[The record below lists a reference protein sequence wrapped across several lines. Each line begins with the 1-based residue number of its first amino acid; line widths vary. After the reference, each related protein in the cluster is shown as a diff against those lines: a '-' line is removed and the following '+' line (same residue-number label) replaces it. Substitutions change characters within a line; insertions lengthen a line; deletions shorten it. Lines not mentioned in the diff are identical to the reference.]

1 MMREAKLRTSP
12 AAVVDN
18 LNSTPDTVPRH
29 VDCIVGARPNFVK
42 IAPIIRALREQ
53 NGLAVRL
60 IHTGQHYD
68 VTMNAVFFEELD
80 IPCADINLEVGSG
93 TGTEQTARIMLG
105 LEPVLRAGRPDLVL
119 VVGDVNSTMAAAL
132 VAAKLNIPI
141 AHVEAGLRSFDRAM
155 PEEINRLVTDRLAD
169 LLFVTERHGIDNL
182 IKEGLH
188 PERVKFV
195 GNVMIDTVCACLDRA
210 VPARKTLSE
219 VGANADFINAAM
231 KTGFG
236 FVTLHRP
243 SNVDDPVK
251 LKSLVEALVDV
262 ARKICLVFPL
272 HPRTRAKMVNA
283 GLDRLCG
290 ESGIVTTPPLSYLHA
305 LGLMRE
311 AKLAITDS
319 GGVQEET
326 TALGVPCLTVRDN
339 TERPST
345 VEEGTNLLVG
355 TSPAALMPAV
365 EDIIATG
372 GKTGRIPALWD
383 GKAAIRI
390 AQDVCAFLNVEHAYA
405 RSIRHRLETGPL
417 ESSPCA

>member
-1 MMREAKLRTSP
+1 MTREAKLRTPP

-18 LNSTPDTVPRH
+18 LNGTHDTAPRH

-53 NGLAVRL
+53 DGLVVRL

-68 VTMNAVFFEELD
+68 ITMNAVFFEELD
-80 IPCADINLEVGSG
+80 IPGADINLEVGSG

-105 LEPVLRAGRPDLVL
+105 LEPVLVARRPDLVL

-141 AHVEAGLRSFDRAM
+141 AHVEAGLRSFDRTM

-169 LLFVTERHGIDNL
+169 LLFVTERRGIDNL

-195 GNVMIDTVCACLDRA
+195 GNVMIDTVYACLDRA
-210 VPARKTLSE
+210 VPAPKTLAE

-231 KTGFG
+231 ETGFG

-251 LKSLVEALVDV
+251 LKLLVEALVEV
-262 ARKICLVFPL
+262 ARKIRLVFPL
-272 HPRTRAKMVNA
+272 HPRTRAKIVNA
-283 GLDRLCG
+283 GLDRLHS
-290 ESGIVTTPPLSYLHA
+290 ESGIVTTSPLSYLRA

-339 TERPST
+339 TERPAT
-345 VEEGTNLLVG
+345 LEEGTNLLVG

-390 AQDVCAFLNVEHAYA
+390 AQHVRAFLNVEQGCA
-405 RSIRHRLETGPL
+405 RPIRHRPETDPL
-417 ESSPCA
+417 ESNTCG

>member
-1 MMREAKLRTSP
+1 MTREAKLRTPP

-18 LNSTPDTVPRH
+18 LNGTHDTAPRH

-53 NGLAVRL
+53 DGLAVRL

-68 VTMNAVFFEELD
+68 IAMNAVFFEELD
-80 IPCADINLEVGSG
+80 IPGADINLEVGSG
-93 TGTEQTARIMLG
+93 TGTAQTARIMLG
-105 LEPVLRAGRPDLVL
+105 LEPVLVARRPDLVL

-141 AHVEAGLRSFDRAM
+141 AHVEAGLRSFDRTM

-169 LLFVTERHGIDNL
+169 LLFVTERRGIDNL

-195 GNVMIDTVCACLDRA
+195 GNVMIDTVYACLDRA
-210 VPARKTLSE
+210 VPAPKTLAE
-219 VGANADFINAAM
+219 V
-231 KTGFG
+231 
-236 FVTLHRP
+236 
-243 SNVDDPVK
+243 
-251 LKSLVEALVDV
+251 
-262 ARKICLVFPL
+262 
-272 HPRTRAKMVNA
+272 
-283 GLDRLCG
+283 LDRLHS
-290 ESGIVTTPPLSYLHA
+290 ESGIVTTSPLSYLRA

-339 TERPST
+339 TERPAT
-345 VEEGTNLLVG
+345 LEEGTNLLVG

-372 GKTGRIPALWD
+372 GKTGRIPELWD

-390 AQDVCAFLNVEHAYA
+390 AQDVCAFLNVEQGCA
-405 RSIRHRLETGPL
+405 RPIRHRPETDPL
-417 ESSPCA
+417 ESNTCG

>member
-1 MMREAKLRTSP
+1 
-12 AAVVDN
+12 
-18 LNSTPDTVPRH
+18 
-29 VDCIVGARPNFVK
+29 VK
-42 IAPIIRALREQ
+42 IAPIIRALRVQ
-53 NGLAVRL
+53 DGLAVRL

-68 VTMNAVFFEELD
+68 IAMNAVFFEELN
-80 IPCADINLEVGSG
+80 IPDADINLEVGSG

-105 LEPVLRAGRPDLVL
+105 LEPVLVARRPDLLL

-141 AHVEAGLRSFDRAM
+141 AHVEAGLRSFDRTM

-169 LLFVTERHGIDNL
+169 LLFVTERRGIDNL

-195 GNVMIDTVCACLDRA
+195 GNVMIDTVHACLDRA
-210 VPARKTLSE
+210 VPARKTLAE
-219 VGANADFINAAM
+219 VGASADFIDAAM
-231 KTGFG
+231 ETGFG

-251 LKSLVEALVDV
+251 LKLLVEALIDI

-272 HPRTRAKMVNA
+272 HPRTRAKITDA
-283 GLDRLCG
+283 GLSRLHG
-290 ESGIVTTPPLSYLHA
+290 ESRIVTTPPLGYLSA

-339 TERPST
+339 TERPAT
-345 VEEGTNLLVG
+345 LEEGTNLLVG

-365 EDIIATG
+365 QDIIATG

-390 AQDVCAFLNVEHAYA
+390 AHDVCAFLNIEQGSA
-405 RSIRHRLETGPL
+405 RSIRHRPETDPL
-417 ESSPCA
+417 ESNTCG